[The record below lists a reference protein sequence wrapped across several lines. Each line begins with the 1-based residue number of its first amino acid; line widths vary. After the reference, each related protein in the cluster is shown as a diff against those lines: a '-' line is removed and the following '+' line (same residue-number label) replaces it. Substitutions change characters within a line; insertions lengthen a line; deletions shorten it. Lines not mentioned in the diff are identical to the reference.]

1 MKGFTEQHLKDYLAR
16 HPHDPRLADALA
28 RAALAPPRKQ
38 GRKGQRCGQ
47 EAETALSQS
56 LALLGIPHETEY
68 EWGKEL
74 TPPRRFRSDVAIP
87 ECRLLCEIDGQ
98 VHSIRSKREGD
109 IARQNAGVMAGWAF
123 LRFTPAQAR
132 DGSAAV
138 QVAEFLQQKQ
148 EERKWPT

>member
-1 MKGFTEQHLKDYLAR
+1 MAR
-16 HPHDPRLADALA
+16 SFSSGINPARIADALA
-28 RAALAPPRKQ
+28 HDAPATPRKQ
-38 GRKGQRCGQ
+38 GRKGQRYGKR
-47 EAETALSQS
+47 AEIALSQS
-56 LALLGIPHETEY
+56 LALLGIAHETEY
-68 EWGKEL
+68 PWGKEL
-74 TPPRRFRSDVAIP
+74 NPPRRYRSDVAIP
-87 ECRLLCEIDGQ
+87 EYRLLCEIDGQ

-138 QVAEFLQQKQ
+138 QVAEFLKQKQ